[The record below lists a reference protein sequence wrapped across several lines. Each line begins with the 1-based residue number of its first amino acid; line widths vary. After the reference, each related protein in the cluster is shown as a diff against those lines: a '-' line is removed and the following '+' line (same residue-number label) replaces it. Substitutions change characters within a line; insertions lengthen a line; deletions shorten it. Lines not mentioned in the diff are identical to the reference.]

1 MGNSERHNTTRGHF
15 AGWGCGLPTIMIQS
29 LIHKA
34 EYNIDRGGG
43 VVGDEGDSGLGPV
56 VTYEADLVRVERER
70 E

>member
-1 MGNSERHNTTRGHF
+1 MLGGAAE
-15 AGWGCGLPTIMIQS
+15 LPTIMIQS

-34 EYNIDRGGG
+34 DYNIDRGGG